1 MDIKYLVGQR
11 LVCGFEGTEMS
22 QDFIRLVKEYKL
34 GNVILFQRNIES
46 MAQVK
51 QLCADIQRLVKKE
64 TGHYAFI
71 AIDQEGGA
79 VTRLSKDACNVP
91 GAMAV
96 AATGNPKN
104 AEVLAEITAN
114 EMKYLGINF
123 NLALVMDVNNNPNN
137 PIIGVRSYGDTAETV
152 MKYGVAALQGYQKE
166 KVLCC
171 AKHFPGH
178 GDTAVDSH
186 LGLPIIDKTL
196 EELEKMELV
205 PFRAVIENGIPAVMS
220 SHILFP
226 KLEPDNVPC
235 TMSKRIITGILK
247 ERIGFQGLVLSD
259 CVEMDAIRKYY
270 GTSKGIVAAMSAGV
284 DMVFVSHTAEVQEKG
299 FQAVY
304 KAIEDKELSL
314 EEMQKVAE
322 KIISYKEKYISFAQT
337 DMGCSEEQRQMEREI
352 RRKSIT
358 MTQGNIFL
366 LGKKPFFTGCVNYR
380 ATQAAN
386 EEDMQETFVEYM
398 IKMFEG
404 RGFATSKNPDQ
415 EEIKKVIEMAGESTS
430 VIIGTNNGHLQSGQK
445 ALIKAV
451 SKVNIP
457 VMVIAMGNPYDL
469 EGLPENIT
477 GIAAWDNSIMTLE
490 LLVEMLQ
497 GKWEPE
503 GKLPIHLN

>member
-1 MDIKYLVGQR
+1 MDLKYLVGQR

-22 QDFIRLVKEYKL
+22 KDFIRLVKEYKL

-46 MAQVK
+46 MTQVK
-51 QLCADIQRLVKKE
+51 QLCAEIQRLVKKE

-104 AEVLAEITAN
+104 AEVLAEITAT
-114 EMKYLGINF
+114 ELKYLGINV
-123 NLALVMDVNNNPNN
+123 NLAPVMDVNNNPDN
-137 PIIGVRSYGDTAETV
+137 PVIGVRSYGDTADTV
-152 MKYGVAALQGYQKE
+152 MKYGVAALKGYQKA
-166 KVLCC
+166 KLLCC

-186 LGLPIIDKTL
+186 LGLPVIDKTL

-270 GTSKGIVAAMSAGV
+270 GTSKGIVAAMAAGV
-284 DMVFVSHTAEVQEKG
+284 DMVFVSHTPELQEKG

-304 KAIEDKELSL
+304 KAVEDKELSL
-314 EEMQKVAE
+314 EEMQRVAD
-322 KIISYKEKYISFAQT
+322 KIISFKEKYISFDQV
-337 DMGCSEEQRQMEREI
+337 DMVCSEEQRQIERDI
-352 RRKSIT
+352 RRKSII
-358 MTQGNIFL
+358 MTQGKTFS
-366 LGKKPFFTGCVNYR
+366 LGKRPFFTGCINYR

-386 EEDMQETFVEYM
+386 EEEMQETFVEYM
-398 IKMFEG
+398 EKRFG
-404 RGFATSKNPDQ
+404 GKGFITSKNPDQ
-415 EEIKKVIEMAGESTS
+415 EEIEKAIEMARDSS
-430 VIIGTNNGHLQSGQK
+430 SIIIGTYNGHLQSGQK
-445 ALIKAV
+445 ALIKAFSGV
-451 SKVNIP
+451 DIP

-469 EGLPENIT
+469 EGLSKNVT

-497 GKWEPE
+497 GKWVPE
-503 GKLPIHLN
+503 GKLPIHLH

>member
-1 MDIKYLVGQR
+1 MDLKYLVGQR

-22 QDFIRLVKEYKL
+22 QDFIRLVKEYGL

-46 MAQVK
+46 MTQVK
-51 QLCADIQRLVKKE
+51 KLCADIQRLVKKE

-71 AIDQEGGA
+71 AIDQEGGT

-114 EMKYLGINF
+114 ELKYLGINF
-123 NLALVMDVNNNPNN
+123 NLAPVMDVNNNPNN

-247 ERIGFQGLVLSD
+247 QRIGFQGLVLSD

-314 EEMQKVAE
+314 EEMQRVAD
-322 KIISYKEKYISFAQT
+322 KIISFKEKYISFDQV
-337 DMGCSEEQRQMEREI
+337 DVGCSEEQRQKEREI
-352 RRKSIT
+352 RRKSIA
-358 MTQGNIFL
+358 MTQGKIFP
-366 LGKKPFFTGCVNYR
+366 LGNRPFFTGCVNYR

-386 EEDMQETFVEYM
+386 EEEMQETFVEYM

-445 ALIKAV
+445 ALIKAL
-451 SKVNIP
+451 SGADIP

-469 EGLPENIT
+469 EGLSKNVT
-477 GIAAWDNSIMTLE
+477 GIAAWDNSLMTLE

-497 GKWEPE
+497 GKWVPE